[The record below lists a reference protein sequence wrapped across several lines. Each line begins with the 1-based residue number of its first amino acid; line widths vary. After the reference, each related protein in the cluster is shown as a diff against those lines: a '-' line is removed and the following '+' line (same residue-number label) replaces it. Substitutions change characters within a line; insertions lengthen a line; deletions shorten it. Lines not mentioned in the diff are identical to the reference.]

1 LLVAC
6 WSVKGGVGTTVVTA
20 ALALQLAREHAA
32 GAVLADLAG
41 DAPAVLGL
49 PEPSSPGLAGWLGAG
64 EHVPAD
70 ALARLEV
77 EAAPGLALLPRGAG
91 PLLPARAGVL
101 AALLDSGP
109 RVVVADCGRV
119 DVASVAVGAATDRT
133 SYPADPVAAIGAAP
147 ADEAAV
153 AHVAVAAQAQL
164 SLLVVR
170 SCYLALQRVRA
181 AVVRPTGVIL
191 VDEPGRVLTGAD
203 IEAAAKAPIVAT
215 VPLDPK
221 VARVV
226 DSGLL
231 RGRLPRSLDTL
242 RSAA

>member
-20 ALALQLAREHAA
+20 ALALQLAREHTA

-41 DAPAVLGL
+41 DSPAVLGL
-49 PEPSSPGLAGWLGAG
+49 PEPSSPGLAGWLAAG

-91 PLLPARAGVL
+91 PLLAARAGVL

-119 DVASVAVGAATDRT
+119 DLASPAIEATADGMLYPTDSAAAGAAR
-133 SYPADPVAAIGAAP
+133 
-147 ADEAAV
+147 ADEAA
-153 AHVAVAAQAQL
+153 AARVAVAAEAQR

-181 AVVRPTGVIL
+181 ALVRPTGVIL
-191 VDEPGRVLTGAD
+191 VEEPGRVLTSAD
-203 IEAAAKAPIVAT
+203 IEAATEAPIVAT

-231 RGRLPRSLDTL
+231 RGRLPRSLDPL
-242 RSAA
+242 RAAA